1 MKPARAGD
9 LLAYLAQVPDPRG
22 RKGRR
27 HSLSAMLTA
36 IVSALLCGAR
46 GYEGIVEW
54 VHDLPLD
61 FCHWMA
67 FTRWP
72 PKKDAFRDLLM
83 KLDPAIL
90 EWAIQQWMFNE
101 VGRDEPPDFL
111 KGISIDGKCRC
122 GILRAHSKAVHLLAA
137 VDHHTGGVL
146 SQIRVDEKTNEHKGS
161 LVLLKNLLLKNRVIV
176 GDAIFCQRDVC
187 EQVLEAGG
195 DYLFS
200 VKENQSNLLRDI
212 ELEFNAAPASFSS
225 SRHPRTNRRTTDGQ
239 HARQRSRSA

>member
-1 MKPARAGD
+1 MEPARAGD

-36 IVSALLCGAR
+36 VVCALLCGSR

-61 FCHWMA
+61 FCHWMG
-67 FTRWP
+67 FTRRP

-83 KLDPAIL
+83 KLDPFVL
-90 EWAIQQWMFNE
+90 EWAIQQWMFGE
-101 VGRDEPPDFL
+101 DGQDESPDIL
-111 KGISIDGKCRC
+111 KGISIDGKCLC
-122 GILRAHSKAVHLLAA
+122 GTLRAHSKAVHLLAA

-146 SQIRVDEKTNEHKGS
+146 SQIRVEEKTNEHKGA
-161 LVLLKNLLLKNRVIV
+161 LVLLKNLLLKNRVVV

-187 EQVLEAGG
+187 EEVLDAGG

-200 VKENQSNLLRDI
+200 VKENQPNLLRNI
-212 ELEFNAAPASFSS
+212 ELEFTAAPAAFSP
-225 SRHPRTNRRTTDGQ
+225 SRQSTASRRTTNGQ
-239 HARQRSRSA
+239 HARQGSRSA